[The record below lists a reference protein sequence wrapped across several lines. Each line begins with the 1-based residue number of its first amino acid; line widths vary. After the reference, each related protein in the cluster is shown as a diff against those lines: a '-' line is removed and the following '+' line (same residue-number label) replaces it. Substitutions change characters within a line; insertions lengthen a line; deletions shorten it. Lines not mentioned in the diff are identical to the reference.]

1 MSKTISIHR
10 KLTDF
15 HNKENINNSSN
26 LQYKK
31 NINNHKY
38 NMRSNE
44 DSSLHLNSNLA
55 NQLLAKINDNN
66 YANNLFNETENSKI
80 FKEGNSNINANIN
93 FNIPNG
99 IINSNDLNN
108 KKINNN
114 TKFISINDIIGEKC
128 ELNLE
133 ILRLFFNS
141 FDPSKTSRKN
151 MGVVKS
157 YGVNTYQGIVRNY
170 NEDRVSI
177 IINMNKPK
185 DYNKGRWPKISFF
198 GIYDGH
204 GGEGCSEYL
213 RDNLHKLICNNEY
226 FPENVSEAIKLGISK
241 AEQDFLNNYALSQ
254 NKEEIVDKSGSC
266 AIIIILVDNN
276 IYIANVGDSRCLVS
290 MNNGNKYMEVTK
302 DHKPNSPNE
311 IIRIK
316 KNGGNIYQSQTI
328 INNTDNGELNG
339 KILIGPYRVLPGRL
353 SVSRT
358 IGDAEAKIVKF
369 GGNPN
374 VIICEPEIFIYDLKK
389 EDIDF
394 FILGCDGI
402 YDQMSN
408 KEILDCAWMVLNEK
422 ENVLIKECSNIHSQ
436 SGLIVDLILKS
447 SLARKSFDNVTCL
460 FIALKNLGIQEIEQ
474 SDISKDKINKNVG
487 DNSIDN
493 GITPQK
499 INPLTPN
506 ETSQGVSA
514 DQNKK
519 NNFEKIYTIKRK
531 SNILSKQILNDY
543 NNDDKRCRTNRN
555 DNRYQ
560 LLNDNRIMNNNNIF
574 NTDYK
579 LTSLKLNNGIDNN
592 QRELIN
598 YQNLSMKDFGAD
610 KNNPNFHK
618 IQAKQNNHKENNE
631 NFNNKLSHSK
641 YQTANLMA
649 YSKKNQSFTKI
660 NKYLITLNNNNT
672 NNKPIKK
679 TINFDNYQ
687 TFANKKVSEGNINKK
702 KNIDI
707 NNTNN
712 NNSNNSHIFKPVA
725 KFNLNPRPLKG
736 IELKHSSTSSTKN
749 LHLTSKN
756 SNLFGN
762 IHKFNKNEKKIRHG
776 HTKSHRYLV
785 ANKENRNTTYFNNN
799 STFNINNN
807 KINNTQNEILI
818 NDKLK
823 KKFIN
828 LNEQYKY
835 QSQIM
840 NNSNINNTNI
850 SAISNQNINTNT
862 NINLNQRKPKKH
874 LSLNNPGNS
883 SMTLNNNY
891 LINKNINNV
900 FTSRMKIDI
909 TSKIR
914 QISMQKT
921 LPNNNNFRLNH
932 QINGMNS
939 KHNLSMQIAQL
950 NNKIN
955 NYNYGDKIQKVKNNK
970 YNNNIN
976 KNYQNSTFNPV
987 IKKNSEYNF
996 SRKYNNKYLVTDLGI
1011 SKKENLYED
1020 NKKNNLF

>member
-26 LQYKK
+26 VQYKN

-38 NMRSNE
+38 NKRSPE

-55 NQLLAKINDNN
+55 NKLLAKINDNN
-66 YANNLFNETENSKI
+66 YANNLFNETDNSRL
-80 FKEGNSNINANIN
+80 FKEDNPNINTNIN
-93 FNIPNG
+93 INIPNG
-99 IINSNDLNN
+99 IINSNDLLNI
-108 KKINNN
+108 KINNN
-114 TKFISINDIIGEKC
+114 PKFISINDIIGEKC
-128 ELNLE
+128 DLNLE
-133 ILRLFFNS
+133 ILRLFFNN
-141 FDPSKTSRKN
+141 FDQSKTSRKN

-185 DYNKGRWPKISFF
+185 DYIKGRWPKISFF

-254 NKEEIVDKSGSC
+254 NKEEIIDKSGSC
-266 AIIIILVDNN
+266 AIIIILVDTN
-276 IYIANVGDSRCLVS
+276 IYIANVGDSRCLLS
-290 MNNGNKYMEVTK
+290 MNNGNEYIEVTK

-311 IIRIK
+311 IVRIK
-316 KNGGNIYQSQTI
+316 KNGGNIYQSQTV
-328 INNTDNGELNG
+328 INNTDNVELNG

-422 ENVLIKECSNIHSQ
+422 ENVLIKECTNIHSQ

-460 FIALKNLGIQEIEQ
+460 FIALKNLGIKEIEQ
-474 SDISKDKINKNVG
+474 NDISKDKINKNIG
-487 DNSIDN
+487 DISVDS
-493 GITPQK
+493 ITPQK
-499 INPLTPN
+499 INPITPN
-506 ETSQGVSA
+506 ETSDDTST

-531 SNILSKQILNDY
+531 SNVVSKQISNDY
-543 NNDDKRCRTNRN
+543 NSDDKKCRTNRN

-579 LTSLKLNNGIDNN
+579 LSSLKLNNDIDNN
-592 QRELIN
+592 QKELIN

-610 KNNPNFHK
+610 KNNNPNFHK
-618 IQAKQNNHKENNE
+618 IQAKQNSHKENKE
-631 NFNNKLSHSK
+631 EHTNNKLSHSK

-660 NKYLITLNNNNT
+660 NKYLITINNNNT
-672 NNKPIKK
+672 NSKPIKK

-687 TFANKKVSEGNINKK
+687 TYGNKKVSEGNLNKK
-702 KNIDI
+702 KIIDI
-707 NNTNN
+707 NNTN
-712 NNSNNSHIFKPVA
+712 NNSNNSHIFKPIS
-725 KFNLNPRPLKG
+725 KFNLNSHPLKA

-756 SNLFGN
+756 TSLFGN
-762 IHKFNKNEKKIRHG
+762 TNKFNKNEKKSRHG
-776 HTKSHRYLV
+776 HTKSHRYLM
-785 ANKENRNTTYFNNN
+785 ANKENRNTTFFNNN
-799 STFNINNN
+799 STFNINN

-823 KKFIN
+823 QKFIN

-840 NNSNINNTNI
+840 NNSNINNANL
-850 SAISNQNINTNT
+850 SGISNQNINI
-862 NINLNQRKPKKH
+862 NINQRKPKKH

-891 LINKNINNV
+891 IINKNINNV
-900 FTSRMKIDI
+900 YTSRMKRDL

-914 QISMQKT
+914 QISMQKSLT
-921 LPNNNNFRLNH
+921 NNNNFRLNH

-939 KHNLSMQIAQL
+939 KHNLSMQISQL

-955 NYNYGDKIQKVKNNK
+955 NYNYGDKIQKLKTYK
-970 YNNNIN
+970 YNNIS
-976 KNYQNSTFNPV
+976 KNYQKSTYNPI

-996 SRKYNNKYLVTDLGI
+996 AKKYNNKYLITDLGI
-1011 SKKENLYED
+1011 TKKENLYEN
-1020 NKKNNLF
+1020 NKKNIPF

>member
-15 HNKENINNSSN
+15 HNKENINHSTN
-26 LQYKK
+26 LQQK
-31 NINNHKY
+31 NIMNNHKY
-38 NMRSNE
+38 NKRSTAE
-44 DSSLHLNSNLA
+44 SSLHLNSNLA
-55 NQLLAKINDNN
+55 NQLLEKLNENN
-66 YANNLFNETENSKI
+66 YAHNLFNETENSKF
-80 FKEGNSNINANIN
+80 FKEENPNINVNI
-93 FNIPNG
+93 NIPNG
-99 IINSNDLNN
+99 GINPNILINKKLNN
-108 KKINNN
+108 NQ
-114 TKFISINDIIGEKC
+114 KFISINDIIGEKC
-128 ELNLE
+128 ELNID
-133 ILRLFFNS
+133 ILRLFFNN

-185 DYNKGRWPKISFF
+185 DYNKGRWPKTSFF

-226 FPENVSEAIKLGISK
+226 FPENISEAIKFGISK
-241 AEQDFLNNYALSQ
+241 AEQDFLNNFALSE
-254 NKEEIVDKSGSC
+254 NKEEIIDKSGSC
-266 AIIIILVDNN
+266 AIIIIIVDSN
-276 IYIANVGDSRCLVS
+276 IYIANVGDSRCLLS
-290 MNNGNKYMEVTK
+290 MNNGNQYIEVTK

-316 KNGGNIYQSQTI
+316 KNGGNIYQSQTV
-328 INNTDNGELNG
+328 INNTENMELNG

-374 VIICEPEIFIYDLKK
+374 VIICEPEIFMYDLKK

-408 KEILDCAWMVLNEK
+408 KEVLDCAWMILNEK
-422 ENVLIKECSNIHSQ
+422 DNMLIKECKNIHNQ

-460 FIALKNLGIQEIEQ
+460 FIALKDLGIKEIDQNE
-474 SDISKDKINKNVG
+474 ISNDKVTKNAEG
-487 DNSIDN
+487 ISSDN

-499 INPLTPN
+499 IFPITPS
-506 ETSQGVSA
+506 EPSHGILS

-531 SNILSKQILNDY
+531 SNVLSKQILNENNN
-543 NNDDKRCRTNRN
+543 NNDEKKCRTNRN

-574 NTDYK
+574 NSDYK
-579 LTSLKLNNGIDNN
+579 LNSLKLNNDIIDNKN
-592 QRELIN
+592 ELIN
-598 YQNLSMKDFGAD
+598 YQNLSMKDFGTD
-610 KNNPNFHK
+610 KNNSNYRK
-618 IQAKQNNHKENNE
+618 IKAKQNNHKDNNNE
-631 NFNNKLSHSK
+631 NIVNNKLSHNK
-641 YQTANLMA
+641 YQTANLIA

-660 NKYLITLNNNNT
+660 NKYLITLNNNN
-672 NNKPIKK
+672 NSKPLNKN
-679 TINFDNYQ
+679 NFDNYQ
-687 TFANKKVSEGNINKK
+687 TYTNKKISEGNLNKK

-707 NNTNN
+707 NNNNSNN
-712 NNSNNSHIFKPVA
+712 NNNSHIFKPIS
-725 KFNLNPRPLKG
+725 KFNFNQKPLKVM
-736 IELKHSSTSSTKN
+736 ETKNLSTSSTKN
-749 LHLTSKN
+749 LHLASKN
-756 SNLFGN
+756 ANPLGN
-762 IHKFNKNEKKIRHG
+762 INKFNKNDNQIKHG
-776 HTKSHRYLV
+776 HTKSHRYLMT
-785 ANKENRNTTYFNNN
+785 NKENRNTTFLAFNNN

-807 KINNTQNEILI
+807 NKINTTQNEISL

-823 KKFIN
+823 KKFVN
-828 LNEQYKY
+828 LNEQYKF
-835 QSQIM
+835 QSQLM
-840 NNSNINNTNI
+840 NNSNNSNI
-850 SAISNQNINTNT
+850 SGLQNQ
-862 NINLNQRKPKKH
+862 NLNQRKPKKH
-874 LSLNNPGNS
+874 LSLNNPANS
-883 SMTLNNNY
+883 SMTLNNNFV
-891 LINKNINNV
+891 INNKNINNV
-900 FTSRMKIDI
+900 FTTRMKRDI

-914 QISMQKT
+914 QISMQKA
-921 LPNNNNFRLNH
+921 LPNNNFRLNH
-932 QINGMNS
+932 QVNGSNS

-955 NYNYGDKIQKVKNNK
+955 NYNYADKIQKVKTYKFNN
-970 YNNNIN
+970 N
-976 KNYQNSTFNPV
+976 KNYQNSTFNPNN
-987 IKKNSEYNF
+987 KKNNDFNNSK
-996 SRKYNNKYLVTDLGI
+996 KYNNNYLMTDLGI
-1011 SKKENLYED
+1011 SKKDYLYED

>member
-1 MSKTISIHR
+1 MSKTLSIHR

-26 LQYKK
+26 LQHKK
-31 NINNHKY
+31 NINNQKY
-38 NMRSNE
+38 NKRSTE
-44 DSSLHLNSNLA
+44 DLSIQLNTNLA
-55 NQLLAKINDNN
+55 NQLLTKINDNN
-66 YANNLFNETENSKI
+66 YSNNLFNETENSKI
-80 FKEGNSNINANIN
+80 FKQENNSNINTNIN
-93 FNIPNG
+93 MNIPNG
-99 IINSNDLNN
+99 IINTNDLIN

-114 TKFISINDIIGEKC
+114 PKFISINDIIGEKC

-254 NKEEIVDKSGSC
+254 NKEEIIDKSGSC
-266 AIIIILVDNN
+266 AIIIILVDTN
-276 IYIANVGDSRCLVS
+276 IYISNVGDSRCLLS
-290 MNNGNKYMEVTK
+290 MNNGNKYVEVTR
-302 DHKPNSPNE
+302 DHKPNSPDE

-316 KNGGNIYQSQTI
+316 KNGGNIYQSQTV
-328 INNTDNGELNG
+328 INNTDNVELNG

-358 IGDAEAKIVKF
+358 IGDAEAKMVKF

-374 VIICEPEIFIYDLKK
+374 VIISEPEIFTYDLKN

-402 YDQMSN
+402 YDQMTN
-408 KEILDCAWMVLNEK
+408 KEVLDCAWMVINEK
-422 ENVLIKECSNIHSQ
+422 ENILIKECTNIHNQ

-460 FIALKNLGIQEIEQ
+460 FIALKDLGMKEIEQ
-474 SDISKDKINKNVG
+474 NDISNDKINKNFG
-487 DNSIDN
+487 DTSNDN

-499 INPLTPN
+499 INPITPN
-506 ETSQGVSA
+506 DTSQE
-514 DQNKK
+514 QNKK

-531 SNILSKQILNDY
+531 ANVLSKQLLNDY
-543 NNDDKRCRTNRN
+543 NNTDDKKCRTNRN

-560 LLNDNRIMNNNNIF
+560 LLNDNRIVNNNNIF

-579 LTSLKLNNGIDNN
+579 LSTLKLNNDIDNK
-592 QRELIN
+592 QKELIN
-598 YQNLSMKDFGAD
+598 YQNLSMKDFGAN
-610 KNNPNFHK
+610 KNNNSNFHK
-618 IQAKQNNHKENNE
+618 IQAKQNNHKENND
-631 NFNNKLSHSK
+631 NIINDKPSHSK

-672 NNKPIKK
+672 HTKPIKK

-687 TFANKKVSEGNINKK
+687 TYTNKKVSEGNINKK
-702 KNIDI
+702 KNSDI
-707 NNTNN
+707 NNH
-712 NNSNNSHIFKPVA
+712 NNSNNSHIFKPVT
-725 KFNLNPRPLKG
+725 KFNLNPRPLKA

-749 LHLTSKN
+749 LHLTNKN
-756 SNLFGN
+756 TNIFGN
-762 IHKFNKNEKKIRHG
+762 INKFNKNEKKVRHG

-785 ANKENRNTTYFNNN
+785 SNKENRNTTYFNNN

-807 KINNTQNEILI
+807 KINNTQNEISI

-840 NNSNINNTNI
+840 NNSNINNSNI
-850 SAISNQNINTNT
+850 SGISNHNQNQNINFNP
-862 NINLNQRKPKKH
+862 RKPKKH
-874 LSLNNPGNS
+874 LSLNNPANS

-900 FTSRMKIDI
+900 FTSRMKREI

-914 QISMQKT
+914 QISMQKS

-932 QINGMNS
+932 HQVNGMNS

-955 NYNYGDKIQKVKNNK
+955 NYNYGDKIQKVKTYK
-970 YNNNIN
+970 YNNIN

-996 SRKYNNKYLVTDLGI
+996 ARKYNNKYLVTDLGI
-1011 SKKENLYED
+1011 SKKDSIYED
-1020 NKKNNLF
+1020 NKKTNLF